1 MSDNL
6 IVANIRALAIIS
18 VLMTFGSKASTAMP
32 PQDIPAE
39 AKSCKAIT
47 DDKERL

>member
-18 VLMTFGSKASTAMP
+18 VLMNSWFKGVDCDAAARYPGRGKIL
-32 PQDIPAE
+32 QGNY
-39 AKSCKAIT
+39 
-47 DDKERL
+47 RR